1 MCVVWKEFL
10 YSECVSGCV
19 CCQWVWSDRRG
30 CLVCVFPL
38 FESPEGIFCLLWW
51 KKHNSLKV
59 NQTKTR
65 VTHHRTEIGKIL
77 LWFRS
82 REITE
87 CPQSFR
93 DSQFLQNKQRNPLWL
108 MNSKSSVC
116 FVFGCEIRDCTGT
129 WSTCRQLT
137 RCSASSVFHG
147 AFTVLLVSAG
157 FNCSPPFSC
166 RSGQIMPKL

>member
-1 MCVVWKEFL
+1 MCGLKGIPLFGVCVRVCVL
-10 YSECVSGCV
+10 SVGVIRQARVSRVCVS
-19 CCQWVWSDRRG
+19 S
-30 CLVCVFPL
+30 L
-38 FESPEGIFCLLWW
+38 ESPEGIFCLLWW

-82 REITE
+82 RKITE

-93 DSQFLQNKQRNPLWL
+93 DSQFLQNKQKKPLWL

-116 FVFGCEIRDCTGT
+116 FVVGCEIRDCTGT

-157 FNCSPPFSC
+157 FSCSPPFFLVDPV
-166 RSGQIMPKL
+166 R

>member
-1 MCVVWKEFL
+1 MCGL
-10 YSECVSGCV
+10 
-19 CCQWVWSDRRG
+19 RG
-30 CLVCVFPL
+30 IPLFGVCVRVCVLSVGVIRQARVSRVCFL
-38 FESPEGIFCLLWW
+38 SLSHQRVFSVCFDG
-51 KKHNSLKV
+51 KHNSLKV

-82 REITE
+82 RKITE

-116 FVFGCEIRDCTGT
+116 FVVGCEIRDCTGT

-147 AFTVLLVSAG
+147 AFTVLLISAG
-157 FNCSPPFSC
+157 FSCSPPFFLVDPV
-166 RSGQIMPKL
+166 R

>member
-1 MCVVWKEFL
+1 MCGLKGIPLFGVCVRVCVL
-10 YSECVSGCV
+10 SVGVIRQASVSRVCVS
-19 CCQWVWSDRRG
+19 S
-30 CLVCVFPL
+30 L
-38 FESPEGIFCLLWW
+38 ESPEGIFCLLWW

-93 DSQFLQNKQRNPLWL
+93 DSQFLQNKQKNPLWL

-166 RSGQIMPKL
+166 RSGQIMLKL

>member
-1 MCVVWKEFL
+1 MCGLKGIPLFGV
-10 YSECVSGCV
+10 CVRVCV
-19 CCQWVWSDRRG
+19 LSVGVIRQARVSR
-30 CLVCVFPL
+30 VCVFPL

-82 REITE
+82 RKITE

-116 FVFGCEIRDCTGT
+116 FVVGCEIRDCTGT

-147 AFTVLLVSAG
+147 AFTVLLISAG
-157 FNCSPPFSC
+157 FSCSPPFFLVDPV
-166 RSGQIMPKL
+166 R